1 MKQPL
6 RSKQHTASGFSLI
19 ELMIALV
26 LGLLIMAAVVQLFIG
41 SRQTYST
48 NEALARVQENGRFA
62 MELIK
67 PEIRGVISGRGFCA
81 GEFTPT
87 IHLDLGCDPG
97 MAAVFDPA
105 GAVLG
110 WEYEDTG
117 DGDEFSIPENLDP
130 DGIDADQWGRLRGG
144 QQLPL
149 PSPLVDRV
157 VPGTDVIV
165 IRQNEILPVVI
176 NRIQSDN
183 RIRVSSGGNQ
193 IPAQGIMMV
202 VNCSL
207 GIDIFQGTRGST
219 GDLMKPSQNCQQGG
233 QPGNLPPGQSPWSTD
248 QHDESSTV
256 IRHSTVA
263 FYIGWNE
270 ARQEPGLY
278 RMDMTAGFGGLVVEE
293 LVEGIENMQILYG
306 FSRPET
312 AGGDGQSVLE
322 EDWLTASQVPDWG
335 LVIAVRIAMLSRS
348 QTNAD
353 PRAAS
358 FTFDLLGTE
367 LTTPSDRRLRQP
379 FTTTLAIRNQVV
391 VM

>member
-1 MKQPL
+1 MKNHL
-6 RSKQHTASGFSLI
+6 SSNRHASSGFSLI

-62 MELIK
+62 MEFIK

-87 IHLDLGCDPG
+87 VHLDLSCDDS

-105 GAVLG
+105 GAILG

-130 DGIDADQWGRLRGG
+130 DGIDDDLWGRRRGG

-157 VPGTDVIV
+157 VPGSDVIV
-165 IRQNEILPVVI
+165 IRQNEILPVEIDGV
-176 NRIQSDN
+176 QSGN
-183 RIRVSSGGNQ
+183 RIRVTSGGDQ

-207 GIDIFQGTRGST
+207 GIDIFQGTRGSS
-219 GDLMKPSQNCQQGG
+219 GDLMKPPQNCQQGG
-233 QPGNLPPGQSPWSTD
+233 QPGNRPPGQSPWSTE

-263 FYIGWNE
+263 FYIGWNA

-278 RMDMTAGFGGLVVEE
+278 RMDMTAGLGNLVIEE

-306 FSRPET
+306 FSRPEA
-312 AGGDGQSVLE
+312 AGGDGQSVD
-322 EDWLTASQVPDWG
+322 DWLTASEVPDWG
-335 LVIAVRIAMLSRS
+335 LVIAVRIAMLARS

-353 PRAAS
+353 PRAES
-358 FTFDLLGTE
+358 FTFDLLGTQ

-379 FTTTLAIRNQVV
+379 FTTTLAIRNQVL